1 MEVAPETTA
10 ETDVGDKR
18 AECAALGIP
27 EYRRF
32 DKSFKRG
39 SRFSARRNSSGVG
52 KGIYKSV
59 VQSDREFLN
68 VGVSDRQ

>member
-1 MEVAPETTA
+1 MTA
-10 ETDVGDKR
+10 VVYQSHR
-18 AECAALGIP
+18 AVQTHSRPHLGVHRLDSAL
-27 EYRRF
+27 
-32 DKSFKRG
+32 
-39 SRFSARRNSSGVG
+39 RNSSGVG